1 MKFIG
6 MFKFNMGFLVQR
18 LLTIQNALDILA
30 SNVWDWEEQE
40 QGKVCRNWNVGM
52 GIMI

>member
-1 MKFIG
+1 
-6 MFKFNMGFLVQR
+6 MFKFNMGFLVRR
-18 LLTIQNALDILA
+18 LLTIQNALDISFDA